1 MGMGRVGPALASMAA
16 AALIVGLAGTA
27 LAQGAPQGPP
37 PQNLRGEVKAVNGND
52 ITLAERSGQT
62 ITLHLAENT
71 PVGVLVPAKM
81 EDIKQ
86 GIFIGTAATPLPDG
100 RLRAQEILI
109 FRPGFRPGEGHGPY
123 DLTPDST
130 MTNADVDGIVT
141 GSSGNELK
149 LKYKDGEKTLVVPP
163 GTPIVTQGQPDKSQ
177 LKPGAQA
184 MVVGQKQADGSY
196 NVVRI
201 SVGKDG
207 MKPPM

>member
-1 MGMGRVGPALASMAA
+1 MW
-16 AALIVGLAGTA
+16 
-27 LAQGAPQGPP
+27 
-37 PQNLRGEVKAVNGND
+37 KD
-52 ITLAERSGQT
+52 
-62 ITLHLAENT
+62 
-71 PVGVLVPAKM
+71 
-81 EDIKQ
+81 
-86 GIFIGTAATPLPDG
+86 
-100 RLRAQEILI
+100 
-109 FRPGFRPGEGHGPY
+109 
-123 DLTPDST
+123 
-130 MTNADVDGIVT
+130 VT

-163 GTPIVTQGQPDKSQ
+163 GTPIVTQGTPDKSQ